1 MTGEPERR
9 SLGAGSP
16 GSLLSVDVEEW
27 YHNCWVP
34 EYVDPARRPA
44 LPEELE
50 RLIPALLEL
59 LDRAGAR
66 ATFFVLGE
74 LAARCAPMLRAA
86 RRAGH
91 EIACHGH
98 VHLRANDRSP
108 EAFRADLELA
118 RKELEDAVGGPIL
131 GFRAPEWSLRD
142 SANPRFRLVAEA
154 GFLYDSSL
162 APAPGAGSRSN
173 PREVTRF
180 VWADGT
186 ELIELPPLTWAGD
199 FRLPAAGWTARLLPA
214 AYLGRVAAR
223 ATREGRRP
231 LFVVHP
237 WELVD
242 RECPGTFTGLARF
255 FHEAGRAGYRGRFEC
270 LLERLSFRE
279 TLAEAV
285 GAARTVEGEA
295 RAPRT
300 DLEETWAAAAPTE
313 VA

>member
-1 MTGEPERR
+1 MTAEPERQA
-9 SLGAGSP
+9 LGAGTP
-16 GSLLSVDVEEW
+16 GALLSVDVEEW

-34 EYVDPARRPA
+34 EYVEPARRPA

-50 RLIPALLEL
+50 RLLPEMLEL

-74 LAARCAPMLRAA
+74 LAARCAPLLRAA
-86 RRAGH
+86 RGAGH

-118 RKELEDAVGGPIL
+118 RRELEDAVGEPIL

-142 SANPRFRLVAEA
+142 SANPRLRLVAEA

-162 APAPGAGSRSN
+162 APAPGAGSRTN

-180 VWADGT
+180 VWPDGT
-186 ELIELPPLTWAGD
+186 SLIELPPLTWAGEL
-199 FRLPAAGWTARLLPA
+199 RIPAAGWSARLLPA
-214 AYLGRVAAR
+214 SLLARIAGRASH
-223 ATREGRRP
+223 EGRRP

-242 RECPGTFTGLARF
+242 RGCPGTFTGLARF
-255 FHEAGRAGYRGRFEC
+255 FHEAGRAGYRGRFEE
-270 LLERLSFRE
+270 LVHRLAFRE

-285 GAARTVEGEA
+285 GAARTVDEEA
-295 RAPRT
+295 RAPRA
-300 DLEETWAAAAPTE
+300 DLDATWAAAAPTE